1 MNELA
6 NESAKKMLDALVG
19 RSLWDSTRAA
29 DMEMFQFGARV
40 PRLSFRG
47 EPQIVGEFA
56 LHLSGSWRIVSGDR
70 VFAGYRDLWSPRTGV
85 PEEGFNW
92 SKVHKKSSRRDELME
107 QFLLHGEPAHVVEA
121 AGMSPVGD
129 LHLAF
134 ADGCICDAFADIGFT
149 EMEGDEAPYECWRL
163 FSPSTDT
170 WHLVV
175 EAGGVVD
182 DRPADEPLPPQ
193 ALS

>member
-1 MNELA
+1 MNQ
-6 NESAKKMLDALVG
+6 SAQKMLDALVG

-56 LHLSGSWRIVSGDR
+56 LHLSGSWRVVSGGR
-70 VFAGYRDLWSPRTGV
+70 VMVGHRDLWSARTGV
-85 PEEGFNW
+85 PEDEFNW
-92 SKVHKKSSRRDELME
+92 TEVFKKSSRRDEMLE
-107 QFLLHGEPAHVVEA
+107 AFLLHGEPAHVVEA
-121 AGMSPVGD
+121 AEMSPVGD

-134 ADGCICDAFADIGFT
+134 ADGCGFDAFADWGFV
-149 EMEGDEAPYECWRL
+149 EMEGDEAPDECWRL

-175 EAGGVVD
+175 WAGGVVD
-182 DRPADEPLPPQ
+182 ERLASEPLPPQ
-193 ALS
+193 ALA

>member
-1 MNELA
+1 M
-6 NESAKKMLDALVG
+6 NESAQKMLDALVG
-19 RSLWDSTRAA
+19 RSLWDSTRAI

-56 LHLSGSWRIVSGDR
+56 LHLSCSWRIVSGGR
-70 VFAGYRDLWSPRTGV
+70 LLVGFHDLWVPRTGV
-85 PEEGFNW
+85 PDEEFDW
-92 SKVHKKSSRRDELME
+92 TEVHKKSSRRDEMME
-107 QFLLHGEPAHVVEA
+107 EFLLHGESAHIVET

-129 LHLAF
+129 LHLVF
-134 ADGCICDAFADIGFT
+134 ADGCSFDAFADIGFA

-175 EAGGVVD
+175 EAGGVVE
-182 DRPADEPLPPQ
+182 DRLPEELLPPQ
-193 ALS
+193 ALT